1 MPLLQLYA
9 GAELTGGQ
17 RLKFGYRFDQPTPP
31 MLKHVRGFAPTTEL
45 QAERLNTDYGGDQL
59 DVNKVHA
66 TFANLLL
73 WFLRNADKVMTDMW
87 FSSHQ
92 KENKAKS
99 MIMASPCD

>member
-17 RLKFGYRFDQPTPP
+17 RLNFGYCFGQPTPP

-45 QAERLNTDYGGDQL
+45 LAERLNTEYGGDQQ
-59 DVNKVHA
+59 DVNNA

-73 WFLRNADKVMTDMW
+73 WFLRNADKVITDM
-87 FSSHQ
+87 
-92 KENKAKS
+92 
-99 MIMASPCD
+99 